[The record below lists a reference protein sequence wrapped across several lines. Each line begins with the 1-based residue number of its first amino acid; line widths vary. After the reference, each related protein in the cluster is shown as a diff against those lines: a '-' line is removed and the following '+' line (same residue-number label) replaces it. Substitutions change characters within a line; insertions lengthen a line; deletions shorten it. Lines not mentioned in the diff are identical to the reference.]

1 MYSWLVV
8 KQPLKNDGL
17 KVSWDDEIPN
27 MMGKITAMFQG
38 FQTTDQK
45 TCQVDVNKISTED
58 YIKTMITKN
67 KSMSWVHI
75 GRIKL

>member
-1 MYSWLVV
+1 MMRFPTYG
-8 KQPLKNDGL
+8 KKKKN
-17 KVSWDDEIPN
+17 
-27 MMGKITAMFQG
+27 MFQG

-67 KSMSWVHI
+67 KSCHGCTKEELNFKPRIMSDSESCEKWT
-75 GRIKL
+75 

>member
-1 MYSWLVV
+1 
-8 KQPLKNDGL
+8 
-17 KVSWDDEIPN
+17 
-27 MMGKITAMFQG
+27 MMGKIKAMFQG